1 MAGLRSLFGGSKA
14 KDQGQ
19 GGQQGQQQGSQAQ
32 NNQQSQAVLNSNA
45 DDTKVEREQ
54 FINGKKQQI
63 IDTAVDGA
71 MKKLEEDLT
80 SKIGKIVLASKPQI
94 LEAAKKEIEDQL
106 KASHTGTETQHA
118 NVDANKLVAESDAWK
133 DASAES
139 AEQAKTLATP
149 KKIEL
154 QNAAN
159 PAFVVDDK
167 VSLKKKDREKHL
179 KQATEKAK
187 ELVNAKAKE
196 IATSLAVTLNNDQKK
211 KDLVAAATAKAK
223 GSVDQKAESEA
234 DKRNKADAT
243 IEDAVKDPIKAAND
257 EINAATLLYLEKG
270 LGAYGTGWFRSAEF
284 KKFHASMKDHART
297 SGQNSTQAAI
307 KDQRNGGNKQGAEF
321 EYQTMQAQLQTH
333 AAAKGE
339 LRGVMKDF
347 AAELL
352 GQAQGLY
359 KVTDELHKPATTS
372 AWAALRANPADDK
385 NKAAAKK
392 AAATAVKT
400 AKPAIETAFH
410 DKATKLKNDYVKVKG
425 ADGKEDEQGGK
436 AKTDELNSNK
446 VETHFGAGG
455 KGEEF
460 GKKMITKAMEAPSAS
475 KGLEL
480 VGKLIDAA
488 APQVGDSAEL
498 EIELKI
504 PCTHGAFAYFTVKG
518 EAARAKN
525 MELGLTI
532 GFGAGWEAVGISAR
546 GGFLVF
552 LKSSAADTVTAMQL
566 IHYGAFR
573 NLTHVSDDMANFWAG
588 AKDSKKTGK
597 GDQQVGKNEQA
608 ELWAAM
614 MEERTFGKD
623 KDAYVEV
630 GGGIAGKAKLNAGVG
645 LGVEGSLTTARRW
658 DREVFENIDKAGQQ
672 PPPQGQQAPAPT
684 TKQLGTIGERTDA
697 QGNLKSRADRKL
709 MAQNK
714 RKAIEQHVK
723 RVQEF
728 KMAASM
734 DAEAG
739 GVKFGIGIEGKW
751 KSLEGWGFAAK
762 ASVPYD
768 PQDTGSSGL
777 TSKIAGAYVPAAMGG
792 IKKIYDAY
800 KAKHGNDQDKNNV
813 EARGV
818 GGTLDAGED
827 LLVGLD
833 AGGMTHGLLKGLAD
847 ANPQGMKAG
856 TDEFTNDTARM
867 WLGNHM
873 GMGKVMGESG
883 DMSKPVSDAP
893 VAHPFGST
901 STLEVELSVEQ
912 KPGEKPK
919 FSFKVRKA
927 KELRMG
933 ADLGGGVGL
942 KGKLTRKSDLFG
954 GQYQSGGS
962 ENGLFTGGR
971 QEHAPPGGH
980 GQQPHAPPQPQPQ
993 APQQQV
999 QQPQP
1004 QAPQQGGQQPQAPQ
1018 LVAPPLLSQSMQQ
1031 QQNNGNN
1038 NP

>member
-1 MAGLRSLFGGSKA
+1 MYRMAGLRSLFGGKSNN
-14 KDQGQ
+14 QGGS
-19 GGQQGQQQGSQAQ
+19 GGQQGQQPGNNQAQ
-32 NNQQSQAVLNSNA
+32 NNQQANAVLRSTT
-45 DDTKVEREQ
+45 DDTLEERQQ
-54 FINGKKQQI
+54 FIDGKKQQI
-63 IDTAVDGA
+63 VDTAVSGA
-71 MKKLEEDLT
+71 MKKLEDDLT
-80 SKIGKIVLASKPQI
+80 AKIGKIVLASKPQI
-94 LEAAKKEIEDQL
+94 LEAAKKEIEEQL
-106 KASHTGTETQHA
+106 KTAQGSDGQRA

-133 DASAES
+133 DANAES
-139 AEQAKTLATP
+139 AEQAKALATP
-149 KKIEL
+149 HKNALEA
-154 QNAAN
+154 AAN
-159 PAFVVDDK
+159 PAFVVDGK
-167 VSLKKKDREKHL
+167 ASLKKKDQDKHL
-179 KQATEKAK
+179 KQVTEKAK
-187 ELVNAKAKE
+187 DLVNAKAKE
-196 IATSLAVTLNNDQKK
+196 LGTTLATSLNNDQKK
-211 KDLVAAATAKAK
+211 KDLVKAATDKAK
-223 GSVDQKAESEA
+223 GAVDQKAESEA
-234 DKRNKADAT
+234 DKRVQADAT
-243 IEDAVKDPIKAAND
+243 IEDAVKDPIKKAND
-257 EINAATLLYLEKG
+257 EINDATRLYLEKG
-270 LGAYGTGWFRSAEF
+270 LGAYGTGWFRSPEF
-284 KKFHASMKDHART
+284 KKFHATMKDHART
-297 SGQNSTQAAI
+297 AGQNSTQAAI
-307 KDQRNGGNKQGAEF
+307 KDERGGPTPKKGAEF
-321 EYQTMQAQLQTH
+321 EYQTMQAQLETH
-333 AAAKGE
+333 NAAKGE
-339 LRGVMKDF
+339 LRGMMKEF
-347 AAELL
+347 AGELL
-352 GQAQGLY
+352 GQAQGQY
-359 KVTDELHKPATTS
+359 SVADALHKPATTS
-372 AWAALRANPADDK
+372 AWAALRANPADEK

-392 AAATAVKT
+392 AAVSAVKS
-400 AKPAIETAFH
+400 AKPEIEQAFH

-436 AKTDELNSNK
+436 AKTDQLNTDK

-455 KGEEF
+455 KGADF
-460 GKKMITKAMEAPSAS
+460 GKKMITKAMEAPTAS

-480 VGKLIDAA
+480 IGKLIDAA

-532 GFGAGWEAVGISAR
+532 GFGAGWEAVGLSAR

-614 MEERTFGKD
+614 MEEKTFGKD

-630 GGGIAGKAKLNAGVG
+630 GGGMAGKAKLNAGVG
-645 LGVEGSLTTARRW
+645 LGVDGSLTTARRW

-684 TKQLGTIGERTDA
+684 TKTLGTIGERTEQD
-697 QGNLKSRADRKL
+697 GTLKSRQARKD
-709 MAQNK
+709 MAKEK
-714 RKAIEQHVK
+714 RKQIEEHVK

-728 KMAASM
+728 KMSASM

-739 GVKFGIGIEGKW
+739 GVKFSLGLEGKW
-751 KSLEGWGFAAK
+751 KSLEGWGIAAK

-777 TSKIAGAYVPAAMGG
+777 TSKIAGAYIPAAMGG

-813 EARGV
+813 GARGV
-818 GGTLDAGED
+818 GGAMDAGED

-847 ANPQGMKAG
+847 ANPQGVKAG

-873 GMGKVMGESG
+873 GMGKVMGDSG

-893 VAHPFGST
+893 TAHPFGST
-901 STLEVELSVEQ
+901 STLEVELSVEK
-912 KPGEKPK
+912 KPGEAPK
-919 FSFKVRKA
+919 FGFKVRKA

-933 ADLGGGVGL
+933 ADLGGGLGL

-954 GQYQSGGS
+954 GQVQKGGK
-962 ENGLFTGGR
+962 ENGFFTGGR
-971 QEHAPPGGH
+971 QEHEAPGH
-980 GQQPHAPPQPQPQ
+980 GQHAPQTPPVTTT
-993 APQQQV
+993 APTT
-999 QQPQP
+999 PTTTTTP
-1004 QAPQQGGQQPQAPQ
+1004 TTGTPSTTTTTPTTTTTTPTTN
-1018 LVAPPLLSQSMQQ
+1018 Q
-1031 QQNNGNN
+1031 QQNPNHI
-1038 NP
+1038 P